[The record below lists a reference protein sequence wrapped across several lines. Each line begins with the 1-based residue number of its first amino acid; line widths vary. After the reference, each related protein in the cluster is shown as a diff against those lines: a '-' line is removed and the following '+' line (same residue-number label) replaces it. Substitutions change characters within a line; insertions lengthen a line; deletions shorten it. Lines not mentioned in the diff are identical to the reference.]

1 MNSKQRM
8 KWLDVAKG
16 IAIFCTIIGHTV
28 KGRVGAIIF
37 SFHMPLFFLLAGY
50 TFREVPVSEMKAEMK
65 KDAGRLLIPYVVVLC
80 TRILLDICFCHRQII
95 QTIVLYAEAGLG
107 GYNNIMVSYL
117 WFLPALFWTR
127 VVYRLVLQYVK
138 AYRQMFILILAFFSI
153 WLGQIIRLPQSLD
166 LIFVNLIFMEAGYLM
181 RTYEQKIKSEIWQ
194 GIGIAAFFIWSI
206 YLSFL
211 NGQVKLSLANRMYDR
226 YTLGILIAL
235 LASVCIIQFSKS
247 VEAFKAS
254 EAAAWLGKHSLALLC
269 IHNLD
274 GKYEIVKGLW
284 DTRSKLAVLSQQWL
298 ESVLRHYDKMAMYD
312 SWSHV
317 LVNGVVVCQRI
328 LQDAAVLFLFVQ
340 VRNLVHKG
348 KRNK

>member
-1 MNSKQRM
+1 MNIPFW
-8 KWLDVAKG
+8 WLL
-16 IAIFCTIIGHTV
+16 
-28 KGRVGAIIF
+28 GA
-37 SFHMPLFFLLAGY
+37 
-50 TFREVPVSEMKAEMK
+50 T
-65 KDAGRLLIPYVVVLC
+65 
-80 TRILLDICFCHRQII
+80 
-95 QTIVLYAEAGLG
+95 
-107 GYNNIMVSYL
+107 
-117 WFLPALFWTR
+117 WFLTALFWSR
-127 VVYRLVLQYVK
+127 LVYRFVLLYVK
-138 AYRQMFILILAFFSI
+138 KYRQMFILILAFFSI
-153 WLGQIIRLPQSLD
+153 WLGQIVYLPQSWD
-166 LIFVNLIFMEAGYLM
+166 LVFPCLIFMEAGYLM

-247 VEAFKAS
+247 VEDFKAS

-274 GKYEIVKGLW
+274 GKYEMVKGLW
-284 DTRSKLAVLSQQWL
+284 DAKSRLAVLSQQWL

-328 LQDAAVLFLFVQ
+328 LLDVICLLLFLWVKDM
-340 VRNLVHKG
+340 LHKG
-348 KRNK
+348 KKNV